1 MRAQS
6 LGGSPPFRLC
16 VIICAMP
23 TVILGAEAPV
33 VEAFAAGLLPPNN
46 PNLGCGPFGTVLVRM
61 LEPVLSA
68 IVRITP

>member
-1 MRAQS
+1 
-6 LGGSPPFRLC
+6 
-16 VIICAMP
+16 MP

-33 VEAFAAGLLPPNN
+33 VEAFAAGLLPPNS

-61 LEPVLSA
+61 LEPVFSV